1 MRTILSALSVLGFL
15 SSTAFAQTAIQSSA
29 IANEGITG
37 TQLNKIAKYTG
48 SPSTAIVLTTSDT
61 VGFAGIVTSG
71 NGTSG
76 NPVIFKSG
84 LVSCVFDGATVSGHY
99 VQASSTTAGD
109 CHDTGAATEP
119 STGDTIGRV
128 LSNNGGGGLYLV
140 DMHLTPSAASG
151 SGVTSV
157 GLALPSIFTVSG
169 SPISG
174 GGSGTLTGAFNSAAA
189 NLFLATPSG
198 SSGVPGLRAIL
209 PSADFPTSGATAG
222 SYTCSNITVTA
233 QGLLS
238 SASNGTC
245 GGGGGGPT
253 NIFVGNFSGTANTYT
268 MVAPS
273 PAGFTLTDQYLVCGA
288 INVDNTG
295 DSTLNINLT
304 GAVHV
309 KVQNDAG
316 LALLAPGRLQAAHQY
331 CFTYQAAASAF
342 IVTTQLDGHVTA
354 NAVSQSITAAQ
365 WNNGENFIP
374 LAGQTF
380 TLLNSATTLYSG
392 NSGITIMASVATT
405 LQASGSDTITT
416 LNGTTSPGGNI
427 SVPAGSLAVVTGTG
441 ISPTAFNVVILYPPA
456 ATTTVVGVA
465 KINPKL
471 GGGAWQG
478 GTNPDQ
484 GVTDL
489 IAVPITYTI
498 TSIVGIPTVLAGGTA
513 GVDLYDITSGAP
525 SCQSGTKINS
535 SSFNANALSGVGV
548 PQTLF
553 TGTYSLL
560 AGHSVCLHT
569 TTWPGSPASAA
580 GITMYGQP
588 L

>member
-1 MRTILSALSVLGFL
+1 M
-15 SSTAFAQTAIQSSA
+15 
-29 IANEGITG
+29 
-37 TQLNKIAKYTG
+37 
-48 SPSTAIVLTTSDT
+48 
-61 VGFAGIVTSG
+61 
-71 NGTSG
+71 
-76 NPVIFKSG
+76 
-84 LVSCVFDGATVSGHY
+84 
-99 VQASSTTAGD
+99 
-109 CHDTGAATEP
+109 
-119 STGDTIGRV
+119 
-128 LSNNGGGGLYLV
+128 
-140 DMHLTPSAASG
+140 
-151 SGVTSV
+151 
-157 GLALPSIFTVSG
+157 
-169 SPISG
+169 
-174 GGSGTLTGAFNSAAA
+174 
-189 NLFLATPSG
+189 
-198 SSGVPGLRAIL
+198 
-209 PSADFPTSGATAG
+209 
-222 SYTCSNITVTA
+222 
-233 QGLLS
+233 
-238 SASNGTC
+238 
-245 GGGGGGPT
+245 
-253 NIFVGNFSGTANTYT
+253 
-268 MVAPS
+268 
-273 PAGFTLTDQYLVCGA
+273 
-288 INVDNTG
+288 
-295 DSTLNINLT
+295 
-304 GAVHV
+304 
-309 KVQNDAG
+309 
-316 LALLAPGRLQAAHQY
+316 
-331 CFTYQAAASAF
+331 
-342 IVTTQLDGHVTA
+342 TTQLDGHVTA

-374 LAGQTF
+374 LTGQTF
-380 TLLNSATTLYSG
+380 TLLDSATTLYSG

-535 SSFNANALSGVGV
+535 SSFDANSGVGV

-569 TTWPGSPASAA
+569 TTWPGSPASVA

-588 L
+588 S